1 MKKSAFTLVE
11 SLISLLIIS
20 AVGMAVVVFTS
31 AYLKTT
37 FDRDVQMQTAHKNI
51 STVEKLRAEVKTLPQ
66 LYEFSKD
73 KEIKITAIGLGVI
86 NLSEDGTFSVAEA
99 ENNAFSDNLTA
110 NKNILFKIDVGGSIP
125 NTKISTVVILR

>member
-20 AVGMAVVVFTS
+20 AVGMAVVVFSS

-37 FDRDVQMQTAHKNI
+37 FDRDVQMQTVLDNI

-86 NLSEDGTFSVAEA
+86 NLSEDGTFSVAEP
-99 ENNAFSDNLTA
+99 ENKAFSDNLRA

>member
-20 AVGMAVVVFTS
+20 AVGMAVVVFSS

-37 FDRDVQMQTAHKNI
+37 FDRDVQMQTVLDNI

-86 NLSEDGTFSVAEA
+86 NLSEDGTFSVAEP
-99 ENNAFSDNLTA
+99 ENNAFSDNLRA

>member
-20 AVGMAVVVFTS
+20 AVGMAVVVFSS

-37 FDRDVQMQTAHKNI
+37 FDRDVQMQTVLDNI

-73 KEIKITAIGLGVI
+73 KEIKITVIGLGVI
-86 NLSEDGTFSVAEA
+86 NLSEDGTFSVAEP
-99 ENNAFSDNLTA
+99 ENNTFSDNLRS
-110 NKNILFKIDVGGSIP
+110 NKNILFKIDVGGSMP

>member
-20 AVGMAVVVFTS
+20 AVGMAVVVFSS

-37 FDRDVQMQTAHKNI
+37 FDRDVQMQTVLDNI

-86 NLSEDGTFSVAEA
+86 NLSEDGTFSVAEP

-110 NKNILFKIDVGGSIP
+110 NKNILFKIDVGGSIL

>member
-20 AVGMAVVVFTS
+20 AVGMTVVVFSS

-37 FDRDVQMQTAHKNI
+37 FDRDVQMQTVLDNI

-86 NLSEDGTFSVAEA
+86 NLSGDGTFSVAEP
-99 ENNAFSDNLTA
+99 ENNAFSDNLRA

>member
-20 AVGMAVVVFTS
+20 AVGMAVVVFSS

-37 FDRDVQMQTAHKNI
+37 FDRDVQMQTVLDNI

-66 LYEFSKD
+66 LYEFSKN

-86 NLSEDGTFSVAEA
+86 NLSEDGTFSVAEP
-99 ENNAFSDNLTA
+99 ENNAFSDNLRA

>member
-20 AVGMAVVVFTS
+20 AVGLAVVVFSS

-37 FDRDVQMQTAHKNI
+37 FDRDVQMQTVLDNI

-86 NLSEDGTFSVAEA
+86 NLSEESTFSVVEP

>member
-20 AVGMAVVVFTS
+20 AVGMAVVVFSS

-37 FDRDVQMQTAHKNI
+37 FDRDVQMQTVLDNI
-51 STVEKLRAEVKTLPQ
+51 STVEKLRDEVKTLPQ

-86 NLSEDGTFSVAEA
+86 NLSEDGTFSVAEP
-99 ENNAFSDNLTA
+99 ENNAFSDNLRA

>member
-20 AVGMAVVVFTS
+20 AVGMAVVVFSS

-37 FDRDVQMQTAHKNI
+37 FDRDVQVQTVLDNI

-66 LYEFSKD
+66 LYEFSRD
-73 KEIKITAIGLGVI
+73 KEIKITAIGLGVV
-86 NLSEDGTFSVAEA
+86 NLSEDGTYSVAEP
-99 ENNAFSDNLTA
+99 ENNGFSDNLTA

>member
-20 AVGMAVVVFTS
+20 AVGMAVVVFSS

-37 FDRDVQMQTAHKNI
+37 FDRDVQMQTVLDNI

-86 NLSEDGTFSVAEA
+86 NLSKDGTFLVAEP
-99 ENNAFSDNLTA
+99 ENNAFSDNLRA

>member
-20 AVGMAVVVFTS
+20 AVGMAVVVFSS

-37 FDRDVQMQTAHKNI
+37 FDRDVQMQTVLDNI

-86 NLSEDGTFSVAEA
+86 NLSEDSTFSVAEP
-99 ENNAFSDNLTA
+99 ENNAFSDNLRA

>member
-20 AVGMAVVVFTS
+20 AVGMAVVVFSS

-37 FDRDVQMQTAHKNI
+37 FDRDVQMQTVLDNI

-86 NLSEDGTFSVAEA
+86 NLSEDGTFSVAEP
-99 ENNAFSDNLTA
+99 ENNAFSDNLRA
-110 NKNILFKIDVGGSIP
+110 NKNILFKIDDGGSNP

>member
-20 AVGMAVVVFTS
+20 AVGMAVVVFSS

-37 FDRDVQMQTAHKNI
+37 FDRDVQMQTVLDNI
-51 STVEKLRAEVKTLPQ
+51 STVEKFRAEVKTLPQ

-73 KEIKITAIGLGVI
+73 KEIKITAIGLGVV
-86 NLSEDGTFSVAEA
+86 NLSEDGTYSVAEP

>member
-20 AVGMAVVVFTS
+20 AVGMAVVVFSS

-37 FDRDVQMQTAHKNI
+37 FDRDVQMQTVLDNI

-86 NLSEDGTFSVAEA
+86 NLSEDGTFSVAEP
-99 ENNAFSDNLTA
+99 ENNTFSDNLRS

>member
-20 AVGMAVVVFTS
+20 AVGMAVVVFSS

-37 FDRDVQMQTAHKNI
+37 FDRDVQMQTVLDNI

-66 LYEFSKD
+66 LYGFSKD

-86 NLSEDGTFSVAEA
+86 NLSEDGTFSVAEP
-99 ENNAFSDNLTA
+99 ENNAFSDNLRA

>member
-11 SLISLLIIS
+11 SLAGLLIIS
-20 AVGMAVVVFTS
+20 AVGIAAMMFSS

-37 FDRDVQMQTAHKNI
+37 FERDVSMNAVI
-51 STVEKLRAEVKTLPQ
+51 SNVSAVETLRAEVRTLPQ

-86 NLSEDGTFSVAEA
+86 NLSEDGTFSVAEP
-99 ENNAFSDNLTA
+99 ENNAFSDNLRA

>member
-20 AVGMAVVVFTS
+20 AVGMAVVVFSS

-37 FDRDVQMQTAHKNI
+37 FDRDVQMQTILDNI
-51 STVEKLRAEVKTLPQ
+51 STVEKLSAEVKTLPQ

-86 NLSEDGTFSVAEA
+86 NISEDGTFSVAEP
-99 ENNAFSDNLTA
+99 ENNAFSDNLRA

>member
-20 AVGMAVVVFTS
+20 AVGMAVVVFSS

-37 FDRDVQMQTAHKNI
+37 FDRDVQMQTVLDNI

-73 KEIKITAIGLGVI
+73 KEIKITAIGLGVV
-86 NLSEDGTFSVAEA
+86 NLSEDGTYSVAEP

>member
-20 AVGMAVVVFTS
+20 AVGMAVVVFSS

-37 FDRDVQMQTAHKNI
+37 FDRDVQVQTVLDNI

-86 NLSEDGTFSVAEA
+86 NLSEDGTFSVAEP

>member
-20 AVGMAVVVFTS
+20 AVGMAVVVFSS

-37 FDRDVQMQTAHKNI
+37 FDRDVQMQTVLDNI

-86 NLSEDGTFSVAEA
+86 NLSEDGTFSVAEP
-99 ENNAFSDNLTA
+99 ENNAFSDNLKA

>member
-37 FDRDVQMQTAHKNI
+37 FDRDVQMQTVLDNI

>member
-20 AVGMAVVVFTS
+20 VVGMAVVVFSS

-37 FDRDVQMQTAHKNI
+37 FDRDVQIQTVLDNI

-86 NLSEDGTFSVAEA
+86 NLSEDGTFLVAEP
-99 ENNAFSDNLTA
+99 ENNAFSDNLRA

>member
-20 AVGMAVVVFTS
+20 AVGMTVVVFSS

-37 FDRDVQMQTAHKNI
+37 FDRDVQMQTVLDNI

-86 NLSEDGTFSVAEA
+86 NLSEDGTFSVAEP

>member
-20 AVGMAVVVFTS
+20 AVGMAVVVFSS

-37 FDRDVQMQTAHKNI
+37 FDRDVQMQTVLDNI

-86 NLSEDGTFSVAEA
+86 NLSEDGTFSVAEP

-110 NKNILFKIDVGGSIP
+110 NKNILFKINVGGSIP